1 MTAHCYLDDA
11 GPMSSTAKVLEQ
23 WVSALLVVV
32 EVPGQTRRE
41 RVLDGATQVSVEVW
55 VSGSTGLVPGFA
67 CYPSSTIVGSER
79 VAMVV
84 VEKKRLGLSNDEDAS
99 GDESGYGDPKRW
111 ERDVGSDWGWSKR
124 WTRTAG
130 GCCRRC

>member
-41 RVLDGATQVSVEVW
+41 RVLDGATWVWVE
-55 VSGSTGLVPGFA
+55 VSGSSPTGLVPNFA
-67 CYPSSTIVGSER
+67 AYPSSTFVGTEW
-79 VAMVV
+79 MGVV
-84 VEKKRLGLSNDEDAS
+84 V
-99 GDESGYGDPKRW
+99 RW
-111 ERDVGSDWGWSKR
+111 EDV
-124 WTRTAG
+124 RTHLSVD
-130 GCCRRC
+130 